1 MKKKTTAA
9 NLEARFDAGKDV
21 LDYFDLDNA
30 RWGGARSG
38 AGRKASGRVQ
48 YVTRLNPSLVREIK
62 ARAKKE
68 KRAECE
74 VLEAILTPA
83 LGS

>member
-1 MKKKTTAA
+1 MKKKTTAE
-9 NLEARFDAGKDV
+9 NLEARFDAGEDV
-21 LDYFDLDNA
+21 LDYFDLKNA

-48 YVTRLNPSLVREIK
+48 YVTRLEPLLVRKIK
-62 ARAKKE
+62 ALAKKE

-74 VLEAILTPA
+74 VLEALLRPA
-83 LGS
+83 LAR